1 MTTKYLFMI
10 AFVLFVSGNI
20 VGMDKDFV
28 IREWR
33 QNDIL
38 IQAKIHS
45 QNKDISTGLFFYLNI
60 TNNSH
65 DDIRIMFDSCHKPE
79 SFLLCD
85 IYNTTSKLSLP
96 LKYPKKQAATLSYG
110 KLSFLFIK
118 PGSTCSM
125 KVNLL
130 DRFLI
135 KNHQSYSLELKGFI
149 YLDNGKGLEFIIPQL
164 NFFVE

>member
-1 MTTKYLFMI
+1 MNRKKIIDWITYLANMLV
-10 AFVLFVSGNI
+10 A
-20 VGMDKDFV
+20 
-28 IREWR
+28 
-33 QNDIL
+33 
-38 IQAKIHS
+38 
-45 QNKDISTGLFFYLNI
+45 
-60 TNNSH
+60 
-65 DDIRIMFDSCHKPE
+65 
-79 SFLLCD
+79 
-85 IYNTTSKLSLP
+85 LP
-96 LKYPKKQAATLSYG
+96 IFGYG

-118 PGSTCSM
+118 PGSMCSM